1 MDRATVGRSHTRTR
15 RSKKLSYSTIRA
27 ELPADE
33 QAIHVLTV
41 KAFAPMS
48 FSDGSEA
55 PILRALRRSGE
66 LSLSLVALAEEGEI
80 VGHVAFSPVTIND
93 LHNGWFGLGPISVD
107 PAVQRAGIGRALV
120 QSGLTILR
128 EREASGCALIGN
140 PAIYSGYGFE
150 SDGLLTHGDLP
161 VRIVQRVVFSGPAP
175 KGELRFASSF
185 EVGNH

>member
-1 MDRATVGRSHTRTR
+1 M
-15 RSKKLSYSTIRA
+15 SYSTIRA

-33 QAIHVLTV
+33 QAIHVLTA

-128 EREASGCALIGN
+128 ERGASGCALIGN
-140 PAIYSGYGFE
+140 PAIYSRYGFE

-161 VRIVQRVVFSGPAP
+161 VRIVQRVVLSGPAP
-175 KGELRFASSF
+175 KGELRFAPSF
-185 EVGNH
+185 GVGNH

>member
-1 MDRATVGRSHTRTR
+1 
-15 RSKKLSYSTIRA
+15 LSYSTIRA
-27 ELPADE
+27 ERPGDE
-33 QAIHVLTV
+33 QAIHELTV

-66 LSLSLVALAEEGEI
+66 LSLSLVALTKAGEV

-93 LHNGWFGLGPISVD
+93 LHNGWFGLGPIAVD
-107 PAVQRAGIGRALV
+107 PSVQRAGIGRTLV
-120 QSGLTILR
+120 RAGLAILR
-128 EREASGCALIGN
+128 EQGASGCALIGN
-140 PAIYSGYGFE
+140 PAIYSRYGFE

-161 VRIVQRVVFSGPAP
+161 VSIVQRVVFSGVPP

-185 EVGNH
+185 QAGNH

>member
-1 MDRATVGRSHTRTR
+1 MN
-15 RSKKLSYSTIRA
+15 YSTIRA

-33 QAIHVLTV
+33 QAINALTV

-55 PILRALRRSGE
+55 PIIRALRRSGE
-66 LSLSLVALAEEGEI
+66 LSLSLVALAKEGEI

-93 LHNGWFGLGPISVD
+93 LHNEWFGLGPISVD

-120 QSGLTILR
+120 HTGLGILR
-128 EREASGCALIGN
+128 ERGASGCALIGN
-140 PAIYSGYGFE
+140 PAIYSRYGFE
-150 SDGLLTHGDLP
+150 SDGSLTHGDLP
-161 VRIVQRVVFSGPAP
+161 ASIVQRVVFSGPAP
-175 KGELRFASSF
+175 TGELKFASAF